1 MRGLR
6 PGWFGFAGGQ
16 WTLGLVMALALGG
29 AVGGRASEAVEQV
42 KPDLA
47 ALARLRQVTLPP
59 LPEYVRDPAVKLW
72 TVDEITAEFSK
83 VTDRVPT
90 VNSASEAFVRPDH
103 RWLVSFNAWFMRLQ
117 KSLKLDFRNQVW
129 DCDDFARCFVAFA
142 NMAALH
148 AGETRGSI
156 CAGWATV
163 ANSHSFGGVQG
174 SSIGGHAI
182 VVVGTSAGLFV
193 IEPQSGDMAALSEY
207 PNRDGFADVNL

>member
-1 MRGLR
+1 L
-6 PGWFGFAGGQ
+6 FGFAGGKRI
-16 WTLGLVMALALGG
+16 LGLAVALALGG
-29 AVGGRASEAVEQV
+29 AGLGRASEAVQQV

-59 LPEYVRDPAVKLW
+59 LPDYVRDPAAKLW
-72 TVDEITAEFSK
+72 TVDEIAAEFSK

-90 VNSASEAFVRPDH
+90 INSASEEFVRPDH
-103 RWLVSFNAWFMRLQ
+103 RWLVSFTAWFMRLQ
-117 KSLKLDFRNQVW
+117 KALKLDFRDQVW

-142 NMAALH
+142 NVAALN
-148 AGETRGSI
+148 AGETNGSV

-163 ANSHSFGGVQG
+163 ANSHAFGGVDG
-174 SSIGGHAI
+174 SRIGGHAI

-193 IEPQSGDMAALSEY
+193 IEPQSGEMAALREY